1 MSRHAVAHSLRIK
14 FTMQLS
20 SKFIFGRAFMRPL
33 LSTMEVEAAPDWLN
47 IKREAPDGDKPDKG
61 GEKCG
66 KLQRRKN
73 QVESDAVGG
82 KVGPLAALITI
93 AAKLCLSSSRERR
106 SLPAPTTSASCP
118 PPR

>member
-82 KVGPLAALITI
+82 KAELAGANYICFLPPATVTT
-93 AAKLCLSSSRERR
+93 AA
-106 SLPAPTTSASCP
+106 SLKQAGADYNATC
-118 PPR
+118 